1 MREVEFGHATDD
13 QGMMSFRVHLPLARG
28 RAFGKAAADGQMG
41 CIMKIYRD
49 WQLSGD
55 DADLRRLWP
64 AVRRALEFCWI
75 PGGWD
80 ADRDGVMEGCQHNT
94 MDVEYYGPNP
104 QMGLWYLGAL
114 RAAEEMARHVGDADF
129 ARTCHSTLRA
139 RPRLD
144 RREPVQRRVLRAPGA
159 AAVERGGR
167 RAEPARGHG
176 REGPDQARVPARRR
190 AAWSISSSASTWPA
204 SVGLG
209 YLVDPAHART
219 TLQSILKYNLRGDMH
234 AHFNHMR
241 VFAMADEAA
250 LLMASYPKGRPENP
264 FPYFTEVMT
273 GFEYAAAVGMLY
285 EGLEAEGLTCIG
297 MIRAR
302 YDGLRRNPFDE
313 AECGH
318 HYARAMASW
327 AAILALTGF
336 HYSAVTGRMII
347 APRPG
352 RFPWSTGRAMGEYS
366 VTRTGQ
372 DLNVMLRVHEGTV
385 DVEMLEVEGRAT
397 FPQGSREAVH
407 GRRIVR
413 LHDARSARRLI
424 GRQPAR
430 PGRPAIM
437 RACHTP
443 STARRRPPPCGARS

>member
-1 MREVEFGHATDD
+1 MGAKDPTKPEFQLAQGCLVD
-13 QGMMSFRVHLPLARG
+13 QLV
-28 RAFGKAAADGQMG
+28 GQ
-41 CIMKIYRD
+41 
-49 WQLSGD
+49 
-55 DADLRRLWP
+55 
-64 AVRRALEFCWI
+64 F
-75 PGGWD
+75 
-80 ADRDGVMEGCQHNT
+80 
-94 MDVEYYGPNP
+94 
-104 QMGLWYLGAL
+104 
-114 RAAEEMARHVGDADF
+114 MARV
-129 ARTCHSTLRA
+129 C
-139 RPRLD
+139 RL
-144 RREPVQRRVLRAPGA
+144 G
-159 AAVERGGR
+159 
-167 RAEPARGHG
+167 
-176 REGPDQARVPARRR
+176 
-190 AAWSISSSASTWPA
+190 S
-204 SVGLG
+204 
-209 YLVDPAHART
+209 LVDPAHART

-234 AHFNHMR
+234 AHFNNMR
-241 VFAMADEAA
+241 VFAMADDAA

-285 EGLEAEGLTCIG
+285 EGLETEGLTCIG

-302 YDGLRRNPFDE
+302 YDGLHRNPFDE

-397 FPQGSREAVH
+397 FPHASRKPFKAGESYAFT
-407 GRRIVR
+407 
-413 LHDARSARRLI
+413 
-424 GRQPAR
+424 
-430 PGRPAIM
+430 M
-437 RACHTP
+437 R
-443 STARRRPPPCGARS
+443 GARGD